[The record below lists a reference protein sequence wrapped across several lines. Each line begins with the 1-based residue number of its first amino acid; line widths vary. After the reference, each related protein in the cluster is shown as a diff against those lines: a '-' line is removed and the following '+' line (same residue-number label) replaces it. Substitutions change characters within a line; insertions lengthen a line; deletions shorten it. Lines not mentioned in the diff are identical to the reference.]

1 MFFFQKNTGGC
12 FCGKFRGG
20 KRQVNKTGN
29 MKFVSRASATS
40 KNVFCVFF
48 DDVLVC
54 AHLFFSTLAR
64 AGNASFARA
73 RALGCAHRTPGART
87 QRVSLAP
94 HTLTPPPRAHTHTT
108 ALARHIHLS
117 HTHTHTIHFV
127 CVAHTIEL
135 RTHYKAHNTKAHHTT
150 TLSFACAHRM
160 LTHTQTHTHTHR
172 AATPP
177 QPPFGGKSRVRASGK
192 KEGLAPQSGPAT
204 ARAWWV
210 GVPAGGVCWACR
222 CVAFTCSCPNSS
234 TPLGVLWQCHVRMD
248 AWHAYTCVQT
258 ALTVTNHLV
267 ESSMIT
273 F

>member
-54 AHLFFSTLAR
+54 AHLFFLTLAR

-108 ALARHIHLS
+108 ALAHYIHLS
-117 HTHTHTIHFV
+117 HSNTFKTSPSGAL
-127 CVAHTIEL
+127 VASACD
-135 RTHYKAHNTKAHHTT
+135 RTASPPGPTR
-150 TLSFACAHRM
+150 FARG
-160 LTHTQTHTHTHR
+160 
-172 AATPP
+172 P
-177 QPPFGGKSRVRASGK
+177 RVTGHW
-192 KEGLAPQSGPAT
+192 PGPA
-204 ARAWWV
+204 R
-210 GVPAGGVCWACR
+210 PR
-222 CVAFTCSCPNSS
+222 CGS
-234 TPLGVLWQCHVRMD
+234 
-248 AWHAYTCVQT
+248 
-258 ALTVTNHLV
+258 VTGR
-267 ESSMIT
+267 
-273 F
+273 

>member
-1 MFFFQKNTGGC
+1 MHFHKKQKIDWFAHFVFFFQKNTGGC

-48 DDVLVC
+48 DGVLVC
-54 AHLFFSTLAR
+54 AHLFFLTLAR

-117 HTHTHTIHFV
+117 PTT
-127 CVAHTIEL
+127 C
-135 RTHYKAHNTKAHHTT
+135 TT
-150 TLSFACAHRM
+150 TPKHHQAN
-160 LTHTQTHTHTHR
+160 Q
-172 AATPP
+172 
-177 QPPFGGKSRVRASGK
+177 
-192 KEGLAPQSGPAT
+192 EGL
-204 ARAWWV
+204 
-210 GVPAGGVCWACR
+210 
-222 CVAFTCSCPNSS
+222 
-234 TPLGVLWQCHVRMD
+234 PLRFLCG
-248 AWHAYTCVQT
+248 
-258 ALTVTNHLV
+258 
-267 ESSMIT
+267 
-273 F
+273 